1 VLEVGDEIT
10 FTLVSPT
17 CFLVQIRD
25 HKSCHE
31 KTVPTTTTMY
41 SIPQQKL
48 ITFFDSQSSS
58 LGHGAFS
65 TTKIAPQQQQQYEK
79 GTELTPNL
87 LHQCHTLKD
96 NKQQLDCSPT
106 IEQLKQPLLLS
117 IKDCSA
123 AAAEAAITTTP
134 NKQMGL
140 LPNNNLQ
147 KPTPPL
153 NNSKVLLLKEALTS
167 NGHLL
172 VLLDSDSEK
181 DEKSY

>member
-1 VLEVGDEIT
+1 LT
-10 FTLVSPT
+10 HSHLH
-17 CFLVQIRD
+17 CRQ
-25 HKSCHE
+25 
-31 KTVPTTTTMY
+31 
-41 SIPQQKL
+41 
-48 ITFFDSQSSS
+48 
-58 LGHGAFS
+58 HGAFS
-65 TTKIAPQQQQQYEK
+65 TTKIAQQQQQQQQQQYEK

-96 NKQQLDCSPT
+96 NKQQLGCSPT
-106 IEQLKQPLLLS
+106 IEQLKQPLLLP

-123 AAAEAAITTTP
+123 AAAAITTTP

-147 KPTPPL
+147 KPTPPS
-153 NNSKVLLLKEALTS
+153 NNSKALLHKEVLTS
-167 NGHLL
+167 NCHLL